1 MVSAEDKMNWDH
13 PTTVARFVTNPPNG
27 VLMDFVKRLN
37 RRRGPLSI
45 LDIGCGAGR
54 NAVPMALLGNQ
65 VTGVDRSQPMLDAAR
80 AQAEERGA
88 GCSCQFRRGEM
99 DQLPVSDRM
108 FDLVVAH
115 GVWNLA
121 ESDEQ
126 FLRSVSEAGRA
137 ARSEAS
143 LFLFT
148 FAQLG
153 PQAPSHNGSRFAAG
167 ANGDTRCYASEADLD
182 GVLGSLGFVRPPGRP
197 LTLYNEVR
205 RPGSPPPIYEGVWS
219 REIL

>member
-1 MVSAEDKMNWDH
+1 MNWDH
-13 PTTVARFVTNPPNG
+13 PATVARFVANPPNG
-27 VLMDFVKRLN
+27 VLMDFVGRLG
-37 RRRGPLSI
+37 RQHGPLSI

-65 VTGVDRSQPMLDAAR
+65 VTGVDRSQPMLDAAQ

-88 GCSCQFRRGEM
+88 GCSCRFLRGEM
-99 DQLPVSDRM
+99 DQLPVGDRL

-121 ESDEQ
+121 ESDDQ
-126 FLRSVSEAGRA
+126 FLAAVTEAGRVARA
-137 ARSEAS
+137 AAS
-143 LFLFT
+143 LFVFT

-153 PQAPSHNGSRFAAG
+153 PPSPSPRAPRFALG
-167 ANGDTRCYASEADLD
+167 ANGVTHCFASESDLD
-182 GVLGSLGFVRPPGRP
+182 QLLGSLGFVRPPGRP

-205 RPGSPPPIYEGVWS
+205 RPGGPPPIYEGVWS
-219 REIL
+219 R